1 MGVNFK
7 LEEVLKGDRDAISL
21 CESLLYLSHVWDDLI
36 DGDPTEKNQIN
47 TAFRS
52 ALVNV
57 PRNPF
62 YQRNFT
68 ALQQELERSI
78 YNWMDANI
86 LEKEGKLAASYVLR
100 CSFDNFIIKCA
111 EIVGGHDWA
120 RNVSITMR
128 REIYND
134 FEDYVR
140 EHHGMD

>member
-1 MGVNFK
+1 MVKDFK
-7 LEEVLKGDRDAISL
+7 LEEVLKGDKDAISL

-36 DGDPTEKNQIN
+36 DGDAADSNQIN
-47 TAFRS
+47 TAFRL
-52 ALVNV
+52 AVVNV

-62 YQRNFT
+62 YQRNFA
-68 ALQQELERSI
+68 ALQHELERSI

-100 CSFDNFIIKCA
+100 CSFDNFLIKCA
-111 EIVGGHDWA
+111 EIVGGHDWS
-120 RNVSITMR
+120 RSVSIAMR